1 MGRTDE
7 FNAGTTSIDQN
18 SSAYNDSVPHDFKAT
33 SVLQPYIQSANGMAS
48 SDGSRRLV
56 GGGMLPS
63 ANGVSQSTYEAE
75 RPITNNRISAT
86 S

>member
-1 MGRTDE
+1 MGRNDE
-7 FNAGTTSIDQN
+7 FNAGTSSIDQN
-18 SSAYNDSVPHDFKAT
+18 SSAYNSEVPHDFRAT

-48 SDGSRRLV
+48 SDAPRRLV

-63 ANGVSQSTYEAE
+63 ANGVSPATYEAE